1 MEQKVSG
8 IEMRKS
14 INGTDKEYYKN
25 IKTVH

>member
-8 IEMRKS
+8 IEMRES

-25 IKTVH
+25 IKKIH